1 MARHYPQ
8 RHTVECEAC
17 GEPFM
22 AAQKRARFCS
32 DDCRRHSN
40 LLANLPREALAHKH
54 DLTRRYV
61 AAMEREIKRRGGG

>member
-1 MARHYPQ
+1 
-8 RHTVECEAC
+8 
-17 GEPFM
+17 M

-32 DDCRRHSN
+32 DDCRRHRD
-40 LLANLPREALAHKH
+40 LLANLPREALDRKH

>member
-1 MARHYPQ
+1 
-8 RHTVECEAC
+8 
-17 GEPFM
+17 M